1 MLGKGVRLKTTTLL
15 VFFLWLVKSLN
26 LLAVASDRIDWTLN
40 RCGATRALALD
51 ISKAFDRFWHAGLL
65 HEL

>member
-1 MLGKGVRLKTTTLL
+1 MLGEGVRLKTTALL

-51 ISKAFDRFWHAGLL
+51 ICKAFGRFCHAGLHKL
-65 HEL
+65 